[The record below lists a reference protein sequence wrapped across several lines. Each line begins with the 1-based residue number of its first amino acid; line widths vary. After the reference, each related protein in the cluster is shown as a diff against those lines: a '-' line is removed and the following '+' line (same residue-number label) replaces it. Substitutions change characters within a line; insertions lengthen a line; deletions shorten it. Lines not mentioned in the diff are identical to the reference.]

1 MVNSSLP
8 FIKIHIFVIM
18 IFFSSC
24 AAFKEGLINYKTPN
38 VSAKELALRKSLC
51 LDVAYFSKMYERE
64 KKLSPKLTDLLKMR
78 IKETF
83 ELSKNFN
90 SIEFSDTKIA
100 SSNFDY
106 FIKIEIIFSS
116 QGKYWPQ
123 YAWSM
128 ASLLTLFIVPYW
140 DKSSIDFVAQVFD
153 QDGKLLAK
161 YQFSERVTQ
170 VMQIFLIFAAPFHPY
185 LTFRRRIIEAMS
197 KNLLLKM
204 KDDKL
209 I

>member
-1 MVNSSLP
+1 MSSRRVIEKCILL
-8 FIKIHIFVIM
+8 IM
-18 IFFSSC
+18 IICISSC
-24 AAFKEGLINYKTPN
+24 AVFEEGLINYKIPII
-38 VSAKELALRKSLC
+38 SAKELASRKSLC

-140 DKSSIDFVAQVFD
+140 DKSRIDFVAQVFD
-153 QDGKLLAK
+153 QNGKLLTK
-161 YQFSERVTQ
+161 YQFSERLTQ
-170 VMQIFLIFAAPFHPY
+170 VMQTFLIFAAPFHPY

-204 KDDKL
+204 KDDQL
-209 I
+209 M